1 MRGGAVAWA
10 VREGLAPAW
19 RRPRMQPS
27 ETGQPDWSR
36 IAPTAP
42 SALVRLRAEHLA
54 RNVPGQLARNVPLSA
69 STEYNPALTRTGLLG
84 RFLETWERIFV
95 LCYRDSCPVHSPA
108 GAADG
113 RRMWWPELQD
123 RISVFDAADLDRQ
136 NIEVVRWAGC
146 DLPNRSAGRSGDPA
160 TQDPCVFTRRA
171 GGADWRRTSK
181 HRLLA
186 LLAHLT
192 LVDIAAKR
200 NLSSVLI
207 LEADAV
213 QSLAVEE
220 LSRDPE
226 LAFRVARRMGRAFAT
241 QAWSVA
247 RLSGMFYSKEFA
259 PAAPGSLH
267 GRRHRRLCSR
277 KCSCQRWDGSSS
289 VDSIASLP
297 RMCMVPAAPS
307 PADRIMPMLEALHT
321 WCDVRDTAAYAVHRS
336 AFATFSAYLKRLRS
350 LPSWLQNNAIDLP
363 AIDNW
368 LPHTFPCIYI
378 LPTLVTQPSF
388 ANDSQGATGL
398 MRQTSAR
405 NFLRYC
411 GPRAPVLQAEPPKHR
426 PMKLSSFATRHLY
439 VIKGDEGGAEAERP
453 VQRPTPERGAAAT
466 IAQGRGA
473 KKKAGGPAVGMRKRT
488 RKRAQQP

>member
-1 MRGGAVAWA
+1 
-10 VREGLAPAW
+10 
-19 RRPRMQPS
+19 MQPS
-27 ETGQPDWSR
+27 GTGQPDWMR

-54 RNVPGQLARNVPLSA
+54 HNVPLSAEHLARNVPLSA
-69 STEYNPALTRTGLLG
+69 STEYNPALTRNGLLG

-113 RRMWWPELQD
+113 RRMWWPEVQD
-123 RISVFDAADLDRQ
+123 RVSVFDAADLDRQ

-160 TQDPCVFTRRA
+160 TQDPCIFTRRG

-192 LVDIAAKR
+192 LVDFAAKR
-200 NLSSVLI
+200 NLSNVLI

-226 LAFRVARRMGRAFAT
+226 LALRVARRMGRAFDA
-241 QAWSVA
+241 QPWSVA

-259 PAAPGSLH
+259 PAAPGGLH
-267 GRRHRRLCSR
+267 GRRHRRQCSR
-277 KCSCQRWDGSSS
+277 KCSCQRWEGSSL

-297 RMCMVPAAPS
+297 RMCQVPAAPS
-307 PADRIMPMLEALHT
+307 PSDRIMPMVDALHT

-350 LPSWLQNNAIDLP
+350 LPSWLQNNAIDIP

-368 LPHTFPCIYI
+368 LPHTLPCIYI

-411 GPRAPVLQAEPPKHR
+411 GQRTPVLQGEPPNHR

-439 VIKGDEGGAEAERP
+439 VIKGDESGAEAERP
-453 VQRPTPERGAAAT
+453 EERTPEPGAPAT
-466 IAQGRGA
+466 IAQGSGA
-473 KKKAGGPAVGMRKRT
+473 KKKKAGGPAGGMRKRT
-488 RKRAQQP
+488 RKRAQQRPP

>member
-1 MRGGAVAWA
+1 
-10 VREGLAPAW
+10 
-19 RRPRMQPS
+19 MQPS
-27 ETGQPDWSR
+27 ETGQPDWLR

-54 RNVPGQLARNVPLSA
+54 RNVPLSAEHLARNVPLSA

-84 RFLETWERIFV
+84 RFLETWEHIFV

-108 GAADG
+108 GGVDG
-113 RRMWWPELQD
+113 RRMWWPEVQD
-123 RISVFDAADLDRQ
+123 RVSVFDAADLDRQ
-136 NIEVVRWAGC
+136 NIEVIRWAGC

-160 TQDPCVFTRRA
+160 TQDPCIFTRRA

-181 HRLLA
+181 HRLQA

-192 LVDIAAKR
+192 LVDFAAKR
-200 NLSSVLI
+200 NLSNVLI

-226 LAFRVARRMGRAFAT
+226 LAFRVARRMGRAFDT
-241 QAWSVA
+241 QPWSVA

-259 PAAPGSLH
+259 PATPGSLH

-277 KCSCQRWDGSSS
+277 KCSCQRWDGSSL

-297 RMCMVPAAPS
+297 RMCKVPAAPS
-307 PADRIMPMLEALHT
+307 PSDRIMPMVDALHT

-350 LPSWLQNNAIDLP
+350 LPSWLQNNAIDIP

-411 GPRAPVLQAEPPKHR
+411 GQRTPVLQSELPKHR

-439 VIKGDEGGAEAERP
+439 VIKGDESGATAEHPQEGTAEHGTASARAHD
-453 VQRPTPERGAAAT
+453 RSS
-466 IAQGRGA
+466 
-473 KKKAGGPAVGMRKRT
+473 KKKTGGPGMRKRS
-488 RKRAQQP
+488 RKRGQPRPP

>member
-1 MRGGAVAWA
+1 
-10 VREGLAPAW
+10 
-19 RRPRMQPS
+19 MQLP
-27 ETGQPDWSR
+27 EAGPPDWSR

-42 SALVRLRAEHLA
+42 SALARLHAEH
-54 RNVPGQLARNVPLSA
+54 LARNVPLSA
-69 STEYNPALTRTGLLG
+69 STEYNPVLTRTGLLG
-84 RFLETWERIFV
+84 RFLETWEHIFV
-95 LCYRDSCPVHSPA
+95 LCYRESCPVHSPA

-113 RRMWWPELQD
+113 RRMWWPQVQH
-123 RISVFDAADLDRQ
+123 RVSVFDAADLDRQ
-136 NIEVVRWAGC
+136 NIEVIKWAGC
-146 DLPNRSAGRSGDPA
+146 NLPNRSAGRSGDPA
-160 TQDPCVFTRRA
+160 KEDACVFTRRA

-181 HRLLA
+181 HRLQA

-192 LVDIAAKR
+192 LVDFAAQR
-200 NLSSVLI
+200 NLSNVLI

-226 LAFRVARRMGRAFAT
+226 LAIHVARRMGQAFAT
-241 QAWSVA
+241 QPWSIA
-247 RLSGMFYSKEFA
+247 RFSGMFYSKEYA
-259 PAAPGSLH
+259 PAAPGGLH
-267 GRRHRRLCSR
+267 GRRHERTCSR
-277 KCSCQRWDGSSS
+277 KCSCQRWDGSSLVNS
-289 VDSIASLP
+289 AASLP
-297 RMCMVPAAPS
+297 RMCKVPAAPS
-307 PADRIMPMLEALHT
+307 PSDRIMPMLEALHT

-350 LPSWLQNNAIDLP
+350 LPSWLQNNAIDVP

-368 LPHTFPCIYI
+368 LPHTFPCIYV

-411 GPRAPVLQAEPPKHR
+411 GQRTAATVLQSDPAKHR

-439 VIKGDEGGAEAERP
+439 VIKGDESGATAEHPQEGTAEHGTASARAHD
-453 VQRPTPERGAAAT
+453 RSS
-466 IAQGRGA
+466 
-473 KKKAGGPAVGMRKRT
+473 KKKTGGPGMRKRS
-488 RKRAQQP
+488 RKRGQPRPP